1 MSENKHVLMI
11 ASSLERGF
19 IDKNVIDIA
28 ITLKKGGFDV
38 SVISAGGKMV
48 KELKKEGINHYL
60 LPVNSNDF
68 FVVRRNIKKITEI
81 VKLNGIDLIH
91 TFTPHSSF
99 YGFKVSKITKVP
111 YITSFLKIYNKTFWP
126 FTKKRINYLSKGKL
140 VVVPSEYMA
149 SFVQVTYKVP
159 NDKIVI
165 VPQWVDT
172 DLFNS
177 HNVSAERI
185 ISTASDFRIPEDH
198 FIITTVGKL
207 KKSRGQALLIYA
219 MAKLPPEIR
228 NKMRCVI
235 VGSFKE
241 HKRYKSEL
249 ENLARKLGVEDII
262 HIAGETSDIPAFLM
276 LSDVY
281 IATNIEPKA
290 SMVTMLEAESLG
302 RPIIASNV
310 GSTPEYVFD
319 DTTCKMFDPKNVD
332 ELVDAIVWSLKITE
346 EERAEISQKLSTNVR
361 LNFAKNTI
369 PQKIVNIYKYTLG
382 LK

>member
-1 MSENKHVLMI
+1 MSENKNVLMI

-28 ITLKKGGFDV
+28 IALKNNGFNV

-48 KELKKEGINHYL
+48 KELKKEDINHYL
-60 LPVNSNDF
+60 LPINSNDF
-68 FVVRRNIKKITEI
+68 FVVRRNIKKIAEI
-81 VKLNGIDLIH
+81 AKLNSIDLIH

-99 YGFKVSKITKVP
+99 YGFKVSKITKIP
-111 YITSFLKIYNKTFWP
+111 YITSFLKIYSKTFWP

-140 VVVPSEYMA
+140 IIVPSEYMA

-159 NDKIVI
+159 NDKIAI

-177 HNVSAERI
+177 HNISAERI

-198 FIITTVGKL
+198 FIIVTVGKL
-207 KKSRGQALLIYA
+207 KKSRSQNLLIQA
-219 MAKLPPEIR
+219 MAKLPKEIR
-228 NKMRCVI
+228 DKIRCVI

-241 HKRYKSEL
+241 HKKYKNEL
-249 ENLARKLGVEDII
+249 ENLAIKLGVDDMI
-262 HIAGETSDIPAFLM
+262 HIAGETSDIPALLM

-281 IATNIEPKA
+281 VATNIEPKA

-310 GSTPEYVFD
+310 GSTPEYVLD
-319 DTTCKMFDPKNVD
+319 DTTCKMFDPKNLD
-332 ELVDAIVWSLKITE
+332 EFIDAIVWSLKITE

-361 LNFAKNTI
+361 LNFAKNTV
-369 PQKIVNIYKYTLG
+369 PQKIVNIYKYMLG

>member
-1 MSENKHVLMI
+1 MSENKNVLMI

-19 IDKNVIDIA
+19 VDKNVIDTA
-28 ITLKKGGFDV
+28 IVLKKNGFDV

-68 FVVRRNIKKITEI
+68 FVIRHNIKKITEI
-81 VKLNGIDLIH
+81 VKLNAINLIH
-91 TFTPHSSF
+91 TFTPYSSF

-111 YITSFLKIYNKTFWP
+111 YITSFLKIYNRTFWP
-126 FTKKRINYLSKGKL
+126 FTRKRINYLSKGKM
-140 VVVPSEYMA
+140 VIAPSEYMS
-149 SFVQVTYKVP
+149 SFIQSVYKVP
-159 NDKIVI
+159 SNRIVVI
-165 VPQWVDT
+165 PQWVDT

-207 KKSRGQALLIYA
+207 QKSRGQALLIQA
-219 MAKLPPEIR
+219 MAKLPKEIR
-228 NKMRCVI
+228 KKIRCVI

-241 HKRYKSEL
+241 HKRYKTEL
-249 ENLARKLGVEDII
+249 ENLAIKLGVDDMI
-262 HIAGETSDIPAFLM
+262 HIAGETSDIPALLM

-281 IATNIEPKA
+281 VATNIEPKA

-310 GSTPEYVFD
+310 GSTPEYIFD
-319 DTTCKMFDPKNVD
+319 NNTCKIFDPKNIN
-332 ELVDAIVWSLKITE
+332 EFIDAIVWSLEITE
-346 EERAEISQKLSTNVR
+346 EERSEISQKLSTNVR
-361 LNFAKNTI
+361 LNFAKNII
-369 PQKIVNIYKYTLG
+369 PQRIVTIYKNILG
-382 LK
+382 VK

>member
-1 MSENKHVLMI
+1 MSESKNILLI

-19 IDKNVIDIA
+19 IDKNVIDTA
-28 ITLKKGGFDV
+28 ITLKNNCFEV
-38 SVISAGGKMV
+38 AVISAGGKMV

-60 LPVNSNDF
+60 LPINSNDF
-68 FVVRRNIKKITEI
+68 FVIRRNIKKISEI
-81 VKLNGIDLIH
+81 VKLNAIDLIH

-99 YGFKVSKITKVP
+99 YGIKISKHMKVP

-126 FTKKRINYLSKGKL
+126 FTKKRINYLAKGSL
-140 VVVPSEYMA
+140 VIVPSDYMA
-149 SFVQVTYKVP
+149 SFIQVTYKVP
-159 NDKIVI
+159 NDRIAI

-172 DLFNS
+172 DLFNA
-177 HNVSAERI
+177 HNISAERI

-198 FIITTVGKL
+198 FIIVTVGKL
-207 KKSRGQALLIYA
+207 KKSRGQALLINA
-219 MAKLPPEIR
+219 MAKLPVEIR

-241 HKRYKSEL
+241 HKRYKNEL
-249 ENLARKLGVEDII
+249 ENMAKKLGVEDII
-262 HIAGETSDIPAFLM
+262 HIAGETSDIPALLM

-281 IATNIEPKA
+281 VATNIEPKA

-310 GSTPEYVFD
+310 GSTPEYILD
-319 DTTCKMFDPKNVD
+319 DTTCRMFDPKNID
-332 ELVDAIVWSLKITE
+332 ELVDAIVWSLKISE
-346 EERAEISQKLSTNVR
+346 EERAGISQKLSTHVR

>member
-1 MSENKHVLMI
+1 MSENKNILLI

-19 IDKNVIDIA
+19 IDKNVIDTA
-28 ITLKKGGFDV
+28 ITLKSNGFEV

-68 FVVRRNIKKITEI
+68 FIVRRNIKKISEI
-81 VKLNGIDLIH
+81 VKLNAIDLIH
-91 TFTPHSSF
+91 TFTPYSSF
-99 YGFKVSKITKVP
+99 YGFKVSKSTKIP
-111 YITSFLKIYNKTFWP
+111 YITSFLKIYGKTFWP
-126 FTKKRINYLSKGKL
+126 FTKKRINYLAKGSL
-140 VVVPSEYMA
+140 VIVPSEYMA

-159 NDKIVI
+159 NDRIAI

-172 DLFNS
+172 DLFNA
-177 HNVSAERI
+177 HNISAERI

-198 FIITTVGKL
+198 FIIVTVGKL
-207 KKSRGQALLIYA
+207 KKSRGQALLINA
-219 MAKLPPEIR
+219 MAKIPPEIR

-235 VGSFKE
+235 VGSFNT
-241 HKRYKSEL
+241 HKRYKAEL
-249 ENLARKLGVEDII
+249 ENMAKKLGVEDII
-262 HIAGETSDIPAFLM
+262 HIAGETSDIPALLM

-310 GSTPEYVFD
+310 GATPEYILD

-332 ELVDAIVWSLKITE
+332 ELVDAIVWSLKISE
-346 EERAEISQKLSTNVR
+346 EERS
-361 LNFAKNTI
+361 
-369 PQKIVNIYKYTLG
+369 
-382 LK
+382 